1 MATAGE
7 KLGHRRFAQV
17 QVMVHRG
24 GIRWNI
30 VIDRPFI
37 TSILYIYI
45 YILRVRW
52 IVVILL
58 YIHFLFNSTVV
69 PGNVKLGESQTSSE
83 IHISIMFERRN
94 EDYWR
99 NRIIYY

>member
-1 MATAGE
+1 M
-7 KLGHRRFAQV
+7 
-17 QVMVHRG
+17 
-24 GIRWNI
+24 
-30 VIDRPFI
+30 
-37 TSILYIYI
+37 
-45 YILRVRW
+45 
-52 IVVILL
+52 VILL

-69 PGNVKLGESQTSSE
+69 PGNVKLGESQASSE